1 VLALAEFSPRL
12 RPEGLVERN
21 EQVNLGGLTR
31 AELGAFRPALRPVSE
46 QQDAQAVAQAA
57 GEEAPVA
64 TAPLVVA
71 SRVPKARP
79 ERLAKRAQEAVAQ
92 ASKPAPDGAT
102 TNNASANRV
111 TASVPRTAIPSSTA
125 AVVARAATVKNAINL
140 RKVNLMGVYGKSS
153 DRRALIRL
161 GSGRLSKVKVGDR
174 VDGGRVQ
181 SISDSSLVYVKSGRS
196 ITLSVGG

>member
-57 GEEAPVA
+57 GKEAPVA

-71 SRVPKARP
+71 SLVPKARP
-79 ERLAKRAQEAVAQ
+79 ERLAKRAQEAAAQ
-92 ASKPAPDGAT
+92 AAEPAPDGAT

-125 AVVARAATVKNAINL
+125 TTVARAATVKNAINL

-181 SISDSSLVYVKSGRS
+181 SISDSSLIYVKSGSS